1 MVDVRAVVA
10 QVPSPA
16 AVTVAKVTDWLVT
29 VLVRVTTTVAP
40 LCAVPEIVGNSLAL
54 MMSSTA
60 ILALRVMA
68 VVGAKLLSTVMAVA
82 AL

>member
-1 MVDVRAVVA
+1 MAVERALVT

-16 AVTVAKVTDWLVT
+16 AVTEAKVTDWLVA

-40 LCAVPEIVGNSLAL
+40 LCAVPEMVGNSLAL
-54 MMSSTA
+54 MMSSLA
-60 ILALRVMA
+60 MLALRVMA
-68 VVGAKLLSTVMAVA
+68 VVGAKLLSTVMVVA